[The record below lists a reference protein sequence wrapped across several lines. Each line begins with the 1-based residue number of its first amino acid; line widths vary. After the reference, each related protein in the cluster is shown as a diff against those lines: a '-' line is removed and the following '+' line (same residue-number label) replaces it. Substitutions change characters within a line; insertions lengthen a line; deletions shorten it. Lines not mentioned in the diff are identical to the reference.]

1 MCFVSEEVRVKAKV
15 RKGKYVLRIQSENVS
30 QKIKARQVKLK
41 MWPRMLLGRRPMA
54 LKIPRRGPN
63 STNHSFI
70 SLEER
75 LLTVGQKY
83 FLQRDSV
90 YMKNI
95 FIYFILLYYLH
106 LIMHVFQFDVCLIV
120 LCVFI
125 RVSVCLPVSMCFCIN
140 VYVCL
145 IFISW
150 HSVWHA
156 RCACQRVE
164 RSPITCWVLTPTVV
178 SFLLLSSQLFSICF
192 RLESASILT
201 VFMFTPEA
209 IVLPA
214 TEMEFYHITHSFDVA
229 SM

>member
-1 MCFVSEEVRVKAKV
+1 
-15 RKGKYVLRIQSENVS
+15 
-30 QKIKARQVKLK
+30 
-41 MWPRMLLGRRPMA
+41 MLLGRRPMA

-90 YMKNI
+90 YINI

-120 LCVFI
+120 FV

-145 IFISW
+145 IFIS
-150 HSVWHA
+150 
-156 RCACQRVE
+156 
-164 RSPITCWVLTPTVV
+164 
-178 SFLLLSSQLFSICF
+178 
-192 RLESASILT
+192 
-201 VFMFTPEA
+201 
-209 IVLPA
+209 
-214 TEMEFYHITHSFDVA
+214 
-229 SM
+229 

>member
-1 MCFVSEEVRVKAKV
+1 
-15 RKGKYVLRIQSENVS
+15 
-30 QKIKARQVKLK
+30 
-41 MWPRMLLGRRPMA
+41 MLLGRRPMA

-63 STNHSFI
+63 FTNHSFI

-90 YMKNI
+90 YMNI

-120 LCVFI
+120 FI

-145 IFISW
+145 IFIS
-150 HSVWHA
+150 
-156 RCACQRVE
+156 
-164 RSPITCWVLTPTVV
+164 
-178 SFLLLSSQLFSICF
+178 
-192 RLESASILT
+192 
-201 VFMFTPEA
+201 
-209 IVLPA
+209 
-214 TEMEFYHITHSFDVA
+214 
-229 SM
+229 